1 MRLLASFAAALF
13 GAVVALLVGWLLL
26 KLWSG
31 ALVLAT
37 PAAHVVSWVSGWPL
51 MQEAGFVCYLVGYA
65 ITFVLL
71 GAAIGALVA
80 TTTRRPSTGTA

>member
-1 MRLLASFAAALF
+1 MRLLASFAAALL

-31 ALVLAT
+31 ALLLGT

-51 MQEAGFVCYLVGYA
+51 QQEAGLFCYLIGYT
-65 ITFVLL
+65 ITFGVL
-71 GAAIGALVA
+71 GAAIGALA
-80 TTTRRPSTGTA
+80 ASTTRRTSTA